1 MDRRGVE
8 LIIIMKDDDVVAAA
22 GAFLRKCVV
31 AVVVVVIR
39 PFRRATTE
47 EKDEEAI
54 FTEASEISDM
64 IIDLLQRLDLI
75 LRGTCTENPVSAPAQ
90 LIFNREDI

>member
-8 LIIIMKDDDVVAAA
+8 LIIIMHDDVVATA

-64 IIDLLQRLDLI
+64 NIDLLQRLDLI
-75 LRGTCTENPVSAPAQ
+75 LRGTCTDNGCPP
-90 LIFNREDI
+90 LFRLFNRED

>member
-8 LIIIMKDDDVVAAA
+8 LIIIMHDVVATA

-64 IIDLLQRLDLI
+64 NIDLLQRLDLI
-75 LRGTCTENPVSAPAQ
+75 LRGTCTDNGCPP
-90 LIFNREDI
+90 LFRLFNREDI